1 MNARPSKLPIIVLTG
16 ASGII
21 GRHLIKSFRDDAY
34 IYAIA
39 RRSQNAVN
47 VEQHKNVHWMRID
60 VAEQANVEQAFG
72 HIAKNGG
79 ADFLIHLAGY
89 YDFENTEHPEF
100 ERTNVNGTRLV
111 LENTAQLNIKRFIFA
126 SSLTITKFKTHHDVL
141 TETSPANADF
151 PYAVSKKK
159 CELMIKEYAHQFP
172 CTIIRLAA
180 VFSDWCEYGPLYVF
194 LTTWLSKS
202 WKSRIL
208 AGKGTSAIPYI
219 HVRNL
224 NSFLASII
232 RQTDNLPDYHILITS
247 PDGYTSHF
255 DLYKLAVHY
264 AYGKPV
270 KPFYIAK
277 WLAYIGVLGQQ
288 IFGKLLKIQSFE
300 RLWMMQ
306 YIDTQMNVD
315 ASYSRKVLSWEPLP
329 RYHIMRRLLFL
340 IENMKANPNHW
351 NLINFQSLH
360 QKSTMD
366 PNLLIYQTLLVYEN
380 EIIKESISLFHSENK
395 RPALS
400 RYRAISGEELGRR
413 LSYFYRI
420 IKIALRTGDRF
431 HALEYAHDLAVKR
444 FIEDF
449 TADEVTAAIDLFGQH
464 IIRFLSM
471 IDELKKLDSQIYNE
485 IIMTVR
491 LICDEV
497 EDTYEKVMGE
507 I

>member
-39 RRSQNAVN
+39 RRSQKAVN
-47 VEQHKNVHWMRID
+47 VERHKNVHWLRID
-60 VAEQANVEQAFG
+60 IAEETFVERAFG
-72 HIAKNGG
+72 YIAKKGG

-89 YDFENTEHPEF
+89 YDFENKEHPEF
-100 ERTNVNGTRLV
+100 ERTNVNGTRLI
-111 LENTAQLNIKRFIFA
+111 LKHTAQLNIKRFIFA
-126 SSLTITKFKTHHDVL
+126 SSLTITKFKTHHDII
-141 TETSPANADF
+141 TENSPANADF
-151 PYAVSKKK
+151 PYAVSKRKG
-159 CELMIKEYAHQFP
+159 EIMIREYADKFP

-194 LTTWLSKS
+194 LTTWLSNR

-219 HVRNL
+219 HVHNL
-224 NSFLASII
+224 NSFLAAII
-232 RQTDNLPDYHILITS
+232 RQTESLPDYHILIAS
-247 PDGYTSHF
+247 PDGYSTHRQ
-255 DLYKLAVHY
+255 LYELAVHY
-264 AYGKPV
+264 ANGKLVKPV
-270 KPFYIAK
+270 FVAK
-277 WLAYIGVLGQQ
+277 WLAYLG
-288 IFGKLLKIQSFE
+288 IFGQYIFGRITNNPSFE
-300 RLWMMQ
+300 RSWMLQ

-315 ASYSRKVLSWEPLP
+315 ASYSRSVLSWEPVP

-340 IENMKANPNHW
+340 IENMKADPYHW
-351 NLINFQSLH
+351 DLINFQSLH

-366 PNLLIYQTLLVYEN
+366 PNLLIYQILLVYEN
-380 EIIKESISLFHSENK
+380 EIIKEGIEIFHSDK
-395 RPALS
+395 LDSQLS
-400 RYRAISGEELGRR
+400 RYRNLSSEKLNMR

-431 HALEYAHDLAVKR
+431 HALEYARDLAVKR
-444 FIEDF
+444 FAENF
-449 TADEVTAAIDLFGQH
+449 SAREVTTAIESFGQH
-464 IIRFLSM
+464 IIQFLSM
-471 IDELKKLDSQIYNE
+471 IEELKKVDSQLHNE
-485 IIMTVR
+485 IMMTVR

-497 EDTYEKVMGE
+497 EETYEKIMGE